1 MSFGIARG
9 PLVRRGRE
17 PASTAFGVEHQDQ
30 AGPTTPSELEPRRL
44 LVGTLIAVVAVV
56 AIMAAL
62 GLWFREPLLATG
74 SWFVRTLGGPG
85 IAVGFAIP
93 DGLTVPIPNDA
104 FLALGR
110 AGRMATGAIIGW
122 ALLGSLCGGSLGW
135 LIGRRLRRIPRF
147 DRFMAGRGAGVDRA
161 LRRHGLKVVAIAAI
175 SPLPYSL
182 SAWAAGSAHV
192 PYPSFLAV
200 SLLRVVR
207 IVAVLYLIDLGL
219 MSVT

>member
-1 MSFGIARG
+1 M
-9 PLVRRGRE
+9 
-17 PASTAFGVEHQDQ
+17 QDQ
-30 AGPTTPSELEPRRL
+30 GQGDADASELRPRRL
-44 LVGTLIAVVAVV
+44 IVGTVIALLGVL
-56 AIMAAL
+56 AIVAAL
-62 GLWFREPLLATG
+62 GLWFREPLLSAG
-74 SWFVRTLGGPG
+74 RWFVQTLGGPG

-110 AGRMATGAIIGW
+110 AGQMGTVPIVGW

-135 LIGRRLRRIPRF
+135 LIGRRLRRIRGF
-147 DRFMAGRGAGVDRA
+147 HRFMSGRGAALDRA
-161 LRRHGLKVVAIAAI
+161 LRRHGLKVVAVAAI
-175 SPLPYSL
+175 TPLPYSL
-182 SAWAAGSAHV
+182 SAWAAGSSQV
-192 PYPSFLAV
+192 PYLPFLAV

>member
-1 MSFGIARG
+1 MRAEARAEA
-9 PLVRRGRE
+9 P
-17 PASTAFGVEHQDQ
+17 PD
-30 AGPTTPSELEPRRL
+30 ELQPRRL
-44 LVGTLIAVVAVV
+44 IIATAIALVGVVVVVAV
-56 AIMAAL
+56 L

-74 SWFVRTLGGPG
+74 RWFVQTLGGPG

-110 AGRMATGAIIGW
+110 AGQMATGAIIGW

-147 DRFMAGRGAGVDRA
+147 DRFMAGRGAGIDRA
-161 LRRHGLKVVAIAAI
+161 LQRHGLKVVAVAAI
-175 SPLPYSL
+175 TPLPYSL
-182 SAWAAGSAHV
+182 SAWAAGSSAI

-200 SLLRVVR
+200 SLLRIVR